1 MEGNMEE
8 LKVVNGETYSR
19 DVEIKI
25 VPCCLQAAQD
35 RSKKNNEVKRIVAR
49 RKAIRKNR
57 LLKLTFGCAV
67 LASILC
73 ILSLETSFI
82 YLIPLAVFGA
92 YSILFYHV
100 NQEALS

>member
-1 MEGNMEE
+1 MQE
-8 LKVVNGETYSR
+8 LKVANGGSVSR
-19 DVEIKI
+19 DIEIKI

-35 RSKKNNEVKRIVAR
+35 REIRKHSDKNNIAR
-49 RKAIRKNR
+49 RKAIRKNQ
-57 LLKLTFGCAV
+57 LLKLTFGCAI
-67 LASILC
+67 LAAILC

>member
-1 MEGNMEE
+1 MQE
-8 LKVVNGETYSR
+8 LKVANGGSVSR
-19 DVEIKI
+19 DIEIKI

-35 RSKKNNEVKRIVAR
+35 RKRRKYSFKESIAR

>member
-1 MEGNMEE
+1 MEE
-8 LKVVNGETYSR
+8 LKVANGGSVSR
-19 DVEIKI
+19 DIEIKI

-49 RKAIRKNR
+49 RKAIRKNQ
-57 LLKLTFGCAV
+57 LLKLTFGCAII
-67 LASILC
+67 AAILC

-92 YSILFYHV
+92 YSAAFYHV
-100 NQEALS
+100 NREVL